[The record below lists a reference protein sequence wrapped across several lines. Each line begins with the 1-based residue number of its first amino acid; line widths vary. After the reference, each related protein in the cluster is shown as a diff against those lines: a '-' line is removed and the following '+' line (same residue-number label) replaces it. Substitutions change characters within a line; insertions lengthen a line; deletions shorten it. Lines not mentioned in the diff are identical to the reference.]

1 MLACLVVD
9 LGVVMTLVVEL
20 VVDLAGE
27 TLLGGGGLVGM
38 NTGKPASPPPS
49 STDGLAVV
57 LRLSSMRSVSTN
69 PLKFCL
75 ALSLCRL
82 ITVMS
87 VSSKTCPAR
96 TPRSSEKGMMLL
108 SSESSMTPLAAL
120 AFSSLLWWSGRSRW
134 SACRKSN

>member
-1 MLACLVVD
+1 
-9 LGVVMTLVVEL
+9 MTLVVEL

-38 NTGKPASPPPS
+38 NTGKPASPPS
-49 STDGLAVV
+49 SFTAPGSAVV

-134 SACRKSN
+134 SACRKSKQYK

>member
-1 MLACLVVD
+1 
-9 LGVVMTLVVEL
+9 MTLVVEL

-38 NTGKPASPPPS
+38 NTGNPTSPS
-49 STDGLAVV
+49 SSSSSSGLAVV

-87 VSSKTCPAR
+87 VSSNTCSEGTLASEG
-96 TPRSSEKGMMLL
+96 TSEKGMMLL

-120 AFSSLLWWSGRSRW
+120 AFSSLLWWSGRSR
-134 SACRKSN
+134 

>member
-1 MLACLVVD
+1 
-9 LGVVMTLVVEL
+9 MTLVVEL

-38 NTGKPASPPPS
+38 NTGKPASPPS
-49 STDGLAVV
+49 SFTAPGSAVV

-75 ALSLCRL
+75 ALLSLCRL

-87 VSSKTCPAR
+87 VSSKTWGAI
-96 TPRSSEKGMMLL
+96 K
-108 SSESSMTPLAAL
+108 
-120 AFSSLLWWSGRSRW
+120 
-134 SACRKSN
+134 